1 MTVTIADLRRDYRLQ
16 RLLETDVDSHPLG
29 QFQAWFADA
38 VRSQLP
44 EPNAMTLATLGL
56 DGMPAARM
64 VLLKDVDEQGFVFF
78 TNYRS
83 RKGLE
88 LAQNPLAALVF
99 WWAELERQVRIEGH
113 VTPISP
119 SQSDRYFQTR
129 PLGSQWGAWASDQSQ
144 VLDSYQHLEEKLE
157 VVKATYGEAN
167 VPRPKHWG
175 GYRLEPRLVEFWQ
188 GRTNRLHDR
197 LCYTKADETWQIQR
211 LFP

>member
-16 RLLETDVDSHPLG
+16 RLLETDVDPHPLV

-88 LAQNPLAALVF
+88 LAQTPLAALVF
-99 WWAELERQVRIEGH
+99 WWAELERQVRIEGS
-113 VTPISP
+113 VSPIS
-119 SQSDRYFQTR
+119 SCQSDRYFQTR

-144 VLDSYQHLEEKLE
+144 VLESYQRLEEKLE
-157 VVKATYGEAN
+157 AVKATYGEAN
-167 VPRPKHWG
+167 VPRPEHWG
-175 GYRLEPRLVEFWQ
+175 GYCLEPRLVEFWQ
-188 GRTNRLHDR
+188 GRPNRLHDR
-197 LCYTKADETWQIQR
+197 LCYTHRDGKWQIQR